1 MNSCFVS
8 ASSPGALESAGA
20 VGCVPAMKVRW
31 ACILLLA
38 LTVSVGPARRVRA
51 EVIRAEEERLIGWLG
66 EVPRPN
72 SGGADARDRAA
83 EIVTTDER
91 GVRYDASTLDTD
103 HIGVGN
109 PNVEKLSDEPK
120 AFLYHGFLSAEE
132 CDHLIKIGT
141 PHLKRSTVVGG
152 KDDTGVLD
160 DVRTSFGTFLP
171 KKYDDVLYGIERRVE
186 DFSQISYENQEQ
198 LQLLKYH
205 DGQEYKDH
213 QDGLTSPNGGR
224 RIATVLI
231 FLHEPEK
238 GGETSFPQGKPL
250 PAVAQRLRGM
260 RDELSECAW
269 RDGRG
274 LAVKPRRGDA
284 VLFFS
289 FKKNGGSDIASTH
302 ASCPTVGGVKWTAT
316 KWIHEKRFDT
326 GVWREP
332 KCVDEEPA
340 NCPGWA
346 KSGECANNP
355 AYMLGGETPG
365 KCLRSC
371 CTGDVGTAMP
381 ETLSAWQ
388 RIFCASCPGTRW
400 KEEVRAADASKR

>member
-1 MNSCFVS
+1 
-8 ASSPGALESAGA
+8 
-20 VGCVPAMKVRW
+20 MKVRW

-38 LTVSVGPARRVRA
+38 LTVSPGLARRVRA

-171 KKYDDVLYGIERRVE
+171 KKYDDV
-186 DFSQISYENQEQ
+186 QI
-198 LQLLKYH
+198 
-205 DGQEYKDH
+205 
-213 QDGLTSPNGGR
+213 GR
-224 RIATVLI
+224 AHV
-231 FLHEPEK
+231 
-238 GGETSFPQGKPL
+238 
-250 PAVAQRLRGM
+250 
-260 RDELSECAW
+260 
-269 RDGRG
+269 
-274 LAVKPRRGDA
+274 
-284 VLFFS
+284 
-289 FKKNGGSDIASTH
+289 
-302 ASCPTVGGVKWTAT
+302 
-316 KWIHEKRFDT
+316 
-326 GVWREP
+326 
-332 KCVDEEPA
+332 
-340 NCPGWA
+340 
-346 KSGECANNP
+346 
-355 AYMLGGETPG
+355 
-365 KCLRSC
+365 
-371 CTGDVGTAMP
+371 
-381 ETLSAWQ
+381 
-388 RIFCASCPGTRW
+388 
-400 KEEVRAADASKR
+400 

>member
-1 MNSCFVS
+1 
-8 ASSPGALESAGA
+8 
-20 VGCVPAMKVRW
+20 MKVRW
-31 ACILLLA
+31 AYILLLA
-38 LTVSVGPARRVRA
+38 LTVSPGPARHVRA

-152 KDDTGVLD
+152 KEDTGVLD
-160 DVRTSFGTFLP
+160 DVRTSYGTFIP

-198 LQLLKYH
+198 LQLLKYR

-224 RIATVLI
+224 RIATVLM
-231 FLHEPEK
+231 FLHEPDK

-250 PAVAQRLRGM
+250 PEVAQRLRGA
-260 RDELSECAW
+260 REELSDCAW

-289 FKKNGGSDIASTH
+289 FKRNGGSDIASTH

-326 GVWREP
+326 GRVARTE
-332 KCVDEEPA
+332 
-340 NCPGWA
+340 
-346 KSGECANNP
+346 
-355 AYMLGGETPG
+355 M
-365 KCLRSC
+365 R
-371 CTGDVGTAMP
+371 
-381 ETLSAWQ
+381 
-388 RIFCASCPGTRW
+388 RRGTRQLPRVGAVGGVRQQPGVHVGGRDPGEVP
-400 KEEVRAADASKR
+400 EELLRRGRWDSDAGDADGVAADLLRVVSGHAVGGGRPRGRRRVGGMNV

>member
-1 MNSCFVS
+1 MGDLPRALELFS
-8 ASSPGALESAGA
+8 AAIAREPTAVLHSNRAGVYLALGRADKALSDASAAIEERPTWAKAHARAAAALGALGRHAEAVAAAEAALSHDPASA
-20 VGCVPAMKVRW
+20 P
-31 ACILLLA
+31 LA
-38 LTVSVGPARRVRA
+38 QALS
-51 EVIRAEEERLIGWLG
+51 E
-66 EVPRPN
+66 
-72 SGGADARDRAA
+72 ARDRAA

-224 RIATVLI
+224 RIATVLM

-250 PAVAQRLRGM
+250 PAVAQRLR
-260 RDELSECAW
+260 
-269 RDGRG
+269 
-274 LAVKPRRGDA
+274 
-284 VLFFS
+284 
-289 FKKNGGSDIASTH
+289 I
-302 ASCPTVGGVKWTAT
+302 
-316 KWIHEKRFDT
+316 
-326 GVWREP
+326 
-332 KCVDEEPA
+332 
-340 NCPGWA
+340 
-346 KSGECANNP
+346 
-355 AYMLGGETPG
+355 PG
-365 KCLRSC
+365 KHQHHLQQCQSICDWLIKTPPPLEASPSIWSAALEQQGWQPEAVALVVTLRPQQWKPLLRWW
-371 CTGDVGTAMP
+371 GRWRRIQAPQTARD
-381 ETLSAWQ
+381 LIAAGWQ
-388 RIFCASCPGTRW
+388 PGPAIG
-400 KEEVRAADASKR
+400 EELRRQRSEALHRSR

>member
-1 MNSCFVS
+1 MNVRS
-8 ASSPGALESAGA
+8 ASRA
-20 VGCVPAMKVRW
+20 VSL
-31 ACILLLA
+31 LLLA
-38 LTVSVGPARRVRA
+38 LALSPGPAPTVRA
-51 EVIRAEEERLIGWLG
+51 EIIRAEEERLIGWLG

-72 SGGADARDRAA
+72 SGGSDGRDRAA

-91 GVRYDASTLDTD
+91 GVRYDASELDTD

-109 PNVEKLSDEPK
+109 PHVEKLSDEPK

-132 CDHLIKIGT
+132 CEHLIKIGT

-152 KDDTGVLD
+152 RDKKTGQDKSVLD

-171 KKYDDVLYGIERRVE
+171 KKFDDVLDRVERRVE
-186 DFSQISYENQEQ
+186 DFSQISYDNQEQ

-213 QDGLTSPNGGR
+213 QDGLTSPNGGK
-224 RIATVLI
+224 RIATVLM
-231 FLHEPEK
+231 FLHEPEQ
-238 GGETSFPQGKPL
+238 GGETSFPQGQPL

-260 RDELSECAW
+260 KDQLSDCAW

-274 LAVKPRRGDA
+274 LSVKPKRGDA

-289 FKKNGGSDIASTH
+289 FKRHGASDLASTH

-316 KWIHEKRFDT
+316 KWIHERKFDT

-332 KCVDEEPA
+332 RCEDVDDNCV
-340 NCPGWA
+340 GWA
-346 KSGECANNP
+346 DAGECSANP
-355 AYMLGGETPG
+355 DFMLGAETPG
-365 KCLRSC
+365 RCLKSC
-371 CTGDVGTAMP
+371 CAGNEGTRMP
-381 ETLSAWQ
+381 EEMSAWQ
-388 RIFCASCPGTRW
+388 RIFCASCPGTKW
-400 KEEVRAADASKR
+400 AQQAAE